1 MIAMIYAVNEATDA
15 LERARRFCT
24 GLPGLRLA
32 VLYGSAA
39 QDRLRPDSDVD
50 LAIAF
55 DEPLAYEELAILG
68 GELSLSMG
76 RNAEVVD
83 LLAVGGLF
91 LHEILS
97 GGRLAFNADAD
108 LYARLMIAA
117 VDYMQD
123 VQPIVRREQI
133 RRIREFSYG
142 A

>member
-1 MIAMIYAVNEATDA
+1 MKSAVNDATDA
-15 LERARRFCT
+15 LERARRFCA

-55 DEPLAYEELAILG
+55 DEPLAYEELAVLG
-68 GELSLSMG
+68 AELSRSMG
-76 RNAEVVD
+76 RNAELVD
-83 LLAVGGLF
+83 LLAAGGLF

-108 LYARLMIAA
+108 LYASLMIAA

-123 VQPIVRREQI
+123 VQPIVRREQL
-133 RRIREFSYG
+133 RRIREFSHG